1 MIQRFLRHLYSY
13 FVPEEPDSG
22 SNQGQTVLSIPLEGL
37 IIGQDQYG
45 EQNGLCFIKFLIL
58 HQETGKSYVAPTRGY
73 GGYTHHVTLSVVPI
87 ALVSLRSLVSGLGS
101 GL

>member
-1 MIQRFLRHLYSY
+1 MQGFLQYLYSY

-45 EQNGLCFIKFLIL
+45 EQNGLCFIKLLIL
-58 HQETGKSYVAPTRGY
+58 VRPYE
-73 GGYTHHVTLSVVPI
+73 TLSTRN
-87 ALVSLRSLVSGLGS
+87 SNHCTCDSTRSDSKR
-101 GL
+101 